1 MASISNIGFI
11 VLVKVG
17 IVKRARILSPLNP
30 MEQAK
35 ANNSQTVPRKIE
47 IVVDPQR
54 PKETPSTEQ
63 QSESQR
69 RKELAKRA
77 VEKRMASK
85 QETTNTTTEE
95 PKV

>member
-1 MASISNIGFI
+1 M
-11 VLVKVG
+11 
-17 IVKRARILSPLNP
+17 SPLTP

-35 ANNSQTVPRKIE
+35 ANSNAPPTRKIE

-77 VEKRMASK
+77 IEKRMASK
-85 QETTNTTTEE
+85 QETITTTEE